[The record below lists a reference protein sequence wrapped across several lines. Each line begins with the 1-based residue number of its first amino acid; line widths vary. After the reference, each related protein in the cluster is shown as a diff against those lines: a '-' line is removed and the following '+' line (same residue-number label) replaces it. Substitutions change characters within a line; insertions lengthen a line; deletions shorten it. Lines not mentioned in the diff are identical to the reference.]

1 MSVVEVT
8 HISPEGL
15 WLSTHDG
22 EYFLPFERFPWFR
35 GAPTSA
41 ACYVTE
47 PTPGHFYWPDL
58 DVDLGR
64 ETIEQPERFPL
75 IAT

>member
-15 WLSTHDG
+15 WLSTHDR

-35 GAPTSA
+35 GAPAPA